1 MLVRRLNS
9 NDPKLVTIF
18 WTSTF
23 EGSKLVL
30 RFLDDKEDYNRLSQ
44 VSITSIKVIHVHT
57 CMYMYCMC
65 ASS

>member
-9 NDPKLVTIF
+9 NNPELVTIF

-30 RFLDDKEDYNRLSQ
+30 RFLDDEEDYNRLSQ
-44 VSITSIKVIHVHT
+44 VSITSIRGVST
-57 CMYMYCMC
+57 YMYIVRKQLHI
-65 ASS
+65 